1 MSLHVK
7 NWWICL
13 WSSNWERYLKQT
25 SMLPEWSCGHD
36 QVIDSIWVV
45 FWRLGTSCMNIRWD
59 KRTTTYY
66 FNRCLFVCWDLT
78 YDIYIY
84 IRIFMSYVFHTCIY
98 IHNIYSIYIHNI
110 FFQYFEVDPRLFVFA
125 DGGPYS
131 ITSTTTDFR
140 LGAPEKERCNGFAFK
155 KPFLFRTSQAL
166 QTRFLHMI
174 SKKRSRKSLL
184 NITKVRGPW
193 SEW

>member
-1 MSLHVK
+1 
-7 NWWICL
+7 
-13 WSSNWERYLKQT
+13 
-25 SMLPEWSCGHD
+25 
-36 QVIDSIWVV
+36 
-45 FWRLGTSCMNIRWD
+45 
-59 KRTTTYY
+59 
-66 FNRCLFVCWDLT
+66 
-78 YDIYIY
+78 
-84 IRIFMSYVFHTCIY
+84 MSYVFHTCIY
-98 IHNIYSIYIHNI
+98 IYIIYTVYIYIHNI
-110 FFQYFEVDPRLFVFA
+110 FFQYFEVDPRLIVFA

>member
-84 IRIFMSYVFHTCIY
+84 TYIHVICIPYMYIY
-98 IHNIYSIYIHNI
+98 IYIIYFFNILKLTPVCSSLRT
-110 FFQYFEVDPRLFVFA
+110 EVHIQSLRLRPISAWEPQKKKGAMALLSRSRFCFA
-125 DGGPYS
+125 Q
-131 ITSTTTDFR
+131 
-140 LGAPEKERCNGFAFK
+140 A
-155 KPFLFRTSQAL
+155 KPFKHAFYIWSQKND
-166 QTRFLHMI
+166 HE
-174 SKKRSRKSLL
+174 SRY
-184 NITKVRGPW
+184 
-193 SEW
+193 